1 MIGTLMMA
9 TFVGTIAAN
18 AVSEIEKNVIN
29 ERNIQVSIQPIYDS
43 DGDGHIGI
51 YDTIV
56 YYYHRFTNMIY
67 SKYVYRK
74 IMVVF
79 IASIWLC
86 IGVLY
91 GVFYEKYD
99 LDHAFYFAIGAMA
112 ASGNPSPTCTPVDIM
127 TFPSTTSDSPIQYS
141 MLATPTWLQ
150 PGDGSSID
158 EDDTDTTCILYPFR
172 LVHMPLKLI
181 IYTLCIYVLAI
192 LYVYTC
198 CIICI
203 SYNVYYATRAI
214 YILIGRSF

>member
-1 MIGTLMMA
+1 MYMIGTLLMA

-18 AVSEIEKNVIN
+18 AVSEIERNVIN

-56 YYYHRFTNMIY
+56 YYYHRFTNIIY

-86 IGVLY
+86 IGVIY

-127 TFPSTTSDSPIQYS
+127 TLPSTTTGRTGTAAQYS
-141 MLATPTWLQ
+141 ALWYSTVQYLGLTTPTWLQ
-150 PGDGSSID
+150 PGDGTSID

-172 LVHMPLKLI
+172 
-181 IYTLCIYVLAI
+181 
-192 LYVYTC
+192 
-198 CIICI
+198 
-203 SYNVYYATRAI
+203 
-214 YILIGRSF
+214 